1 MPRQRLFLPL
11 GRDLC
16 FSIVSPSAALRA
28 IDCGCQLFSVAPRG
42 GFAAPHPAL
51 PFPLPS
57 LQAHTFGLHLC
68 KLDIRQESVKHT
80 EAIDAIT
87 THLGLGSYK

>member
-1 MPRQRLFLPL
+1 MFLCCLPP
-11 GRDLC
+11 C
-16 FSIVSPSAALRA
+16 AL
-28 IDCGCQLFSVAPRG
+28 
-42 GFAAPHPAL
+42 PAL
-51 PFPLPS
+51 PPLLT

-68 KLDIRQESVKHT
+68 KLDIRQESVKHS